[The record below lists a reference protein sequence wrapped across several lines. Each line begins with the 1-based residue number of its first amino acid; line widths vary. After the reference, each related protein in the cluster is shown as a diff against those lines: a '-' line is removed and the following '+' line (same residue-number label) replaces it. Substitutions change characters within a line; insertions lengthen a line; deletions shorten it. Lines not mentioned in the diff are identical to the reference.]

1 MREEPLRTLDASFFA
16 IRQCQ
21 EYFAKH
27 REGGH
32 TVIPDSLHSLKIVR
46 DVTYKSFWRFVM
58 FRDSSMTESPK
69 TVTEPSR
76 NRHGTVTEPSRN
88 VTAVTELSRNI
99 TERHGRHRTVTEY
112 HGTVTEYIAAFQ
124 HEVTEPSRNHH
135 GRHGTVTENH
145 GMSRNRHGTV
155 TEPSR
160 NLFSVIIPSR
170 NVKIRDQS
178 PKLLL

>member
-1 MREEPLRTLDASFFA
+1 VTL
-16 IRQCQ
+16 

-88 VTAVTELSRNI
+88 
-99 TERHGRHRTVTEY
+99 
-112 HGTVTEYIAAFQ
+112 
-124 HEVTEPSRNHH
+124 
-135 GRHGTVTENH
+135 
-145 GMSRNRHGTV
+145 RHGTV

-160 NLFSVIIPSR
+160 TRHGPSR
-170 NVKIRDQS
+170 NITERHGTVTVVTEPSRNITEQSRNISRHVSTKSRNRHGKSRNVTEPSRKITERHGRHGTVRTKFSCDGS
-178 PKLLL
+178 WHSRVSLIIH